1 LRRETAAVEDAGI
14 YWPLLERLSSAEF
27 RTYTTEKE
35 YYERVSSVLQKD
47 FLRDQV
53 TLGSFD
59 LGLSLH
65 IAAPKIEAYY
75 QFYETNVVP
84 SLASY
89 DESCENWVLLGGEQ
103 VCSPDKLGELVSGTG
118 SSKPHVL
125 PFDHVYNPASEG
137 EAVVLYADIQTEG
150 FEVFHREL
158 KGLADAG
165 KVRYILRYRPSVS
178 SISKDTPLFVS
189 GYGVELMLK
198 RTDYIV
204 IDDRDVEA
212 GIPLHRLPN

>member
-1 LRRETAAVEDAGI
+1 LRRETAAVEDASI

-27 RTYTTEKE
+27 RTFTTEKE
-35 YYERVSSVLQKD
+35 YYESVSKVLRDD
-47 FLRDQV
+47 FLRDPV

-75 QFYETNVVP
+75 QFYETSVVP
-84 SLASY
+84 SLGNY
-89 DESCENWVLLGGEQ
+89 DESCENWVLLGGQ
-103 VCSPDKLGELVSGTG
+103 QICSPDKLGELVNGKWT
-118 SSKPHVL
+118 SKTKVL
-125 PFDHVYNPASEG
+125 PFDHVYNPSSER

-150 FEVFHREL
+150 FGVFHREL

-178 SISKDTPLFVS
+178 SINKDKPLFVS

-212 GIPLHRLPN
+212 GIFLHGLSH

>member
-1 LRRETAAVEDAGI
+1 MSTVLRD
-14 YWPLLERLSSAEF
+14 
-27 RTYTTEKE
+27 
-35 YYERVSSVLQKD
+35 D
-47 FLRDQV
+47 FLRDPV

-75 QFYETNVVP
+75 QFYETSVVP
-84 SLASY
+84 SLKSY
-89 DESCENWVLLGGEQ
+89 DESCENWVLLGGQ
-103 VCSPDKLGELVSGTG
+103 QICSPDKLGELLSGKG
-118 SSKPHVL
+118 SSQTKVL
-125 PFDHVYNPASEG
+125 PFDHVYNPLNED
-137 EAVVLYADIQTEG
+137 EAVVLYADIQSEG
-150 FEVFHREL
+150 FEEFHHQL
-158 KGLADAG
+158 KKLADSG

-178 SISKDTPLFVS
+178 SVNEDKPLFVS

-212 GIPLHRLPN
+212 GIPPSFLPYSPENIPTR